1 MKMNGLRR
9 LLLAV
14 GLLASATAHATALPP
29 DEPLK
34 VSRLEL
40 RTSERHYSYTDA
52 QSTERASRIPVQS
65 SKGNNVY
72 EPHLGVRNT
81 TSKTIVKVKWE
92 VVLYRDVSRSKV
104 LRTYSY
110 RTKREIRPGQD
121 VVLQGADLAYP
132 TIDHVYPYEGRIV
145 GVTYADGTTWSRS

>member
-1 MKMNGLRR
+1 MNGLRR

-14 GLLASATAHATALPP
+14 GLLASAAAHATALPP

-40 RTSERHYSYTDA
+40 RASERHYSYTDA
-52 QSTERASRIPVQS
+52 QSPERVNRNSPPGS
-65 SKGNNVY
+65 EGNHVY

-121 VVLQGADLAYP
+121 VVLQGPDLLYP
-132 TIDHVYPYEGRIV
+132 TKDFVHPYEGRIV
-145 GVTYADGTTWSRS
+145 EVTYADGTTWSRS